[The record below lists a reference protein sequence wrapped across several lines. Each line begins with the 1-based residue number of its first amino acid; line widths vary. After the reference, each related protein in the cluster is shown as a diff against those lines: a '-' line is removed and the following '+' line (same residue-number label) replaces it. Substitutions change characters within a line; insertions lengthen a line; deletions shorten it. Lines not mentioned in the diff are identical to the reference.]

1 MPKLLIRE
9 LTKRFEVQA
18 SAPLLALDTVSLEV
32 QEGEFVAFVGP
43 SGCGK
48 TTMLRIIQGLEN
60 ASSGEIVIDG
70 KSIHGPGHDRG
81 FVFQQYGLLPWLTAG
96 ENLEFALQA
105 KGMTAPARKDAI
117 NRALELVGLNG
128 FADHY
133 PHQLSGG
140 MQQRIG
146 IARALAVEPEM
157 LLMDEP
163 FGALDALT
171 REILQNEM
179 LQLTERMRKTVLFV
193 THSVDE
199 AVCLADRV
207 VVMSPRPGRIREI
220 VPIDIPRPRATL
232 GAAIRETPEYNNK
245 RNQIWNLLMELIE
258 SRLLPKI

>member
-1 MPKLLIRE
+1 MSKLIIRE
-9 LTKRFEVQA
+9 LTKQFEVQ
-18 SAPLLALDTVSLEV
+18 SAVPLLALDTVNLEI

-48 TTMLRIIQGLEN
+48 TTMLRIIQGLES
-60 ASSGEIVIDG
+60 ASSGEILIDG
-70 KSIHGPGHDRG
+70 KAVNGPGHDRS

-96 ENLEFALQA
+96 DNLDFALQA
-105 KGMTAPARKDAI
+105 KGITEPARKEAI
-117 NRALELVGLNG
+117 ERALELVGLKG
-128 FADHY
+128 FSDHY

-146 IARALAVEPEM
+146 IARALAVEPDM

-171 REILQNEM
+171 REVLQNEM
-179 LQLTERMRKTVLFV
+179 LQLTERMKKTVLFV

-220 VPIDIPRPRATL
+220 VLIDIPRPRAAL
-232 GAAIRETPEYNNK
+232 GAPIREMPEYVHK
-245 RNQIWNLLMELIE
+245 RNLIWDLLMEVI
-258 SRLLPKI
+258 

>member
-1 MPKLLIRE
+1 MSKLIIRN
-9 LTKRFEVQA
+9 LTKRFKVA
-18 SAPLLALDTVSLEV
+18 DGAPLLALDNVNLEIL
-32 QEGEFVAFVGP
+32 EGEFIAFVGP

-48 TTMLRIIQGLEN
+48 TTMLRIIQGLED
-60 ASSGEIVIDG
+60 ASSGQILIDG
-70 KSIHGPGHDRG
+70 RETSGPGHDRG

-96 ENLEFALQA
+96 QNIDFALEG
-105 KGMTAPARKDAI
+105 KGIPVAERPSITE
-117 NRALELVGLNG
+117 RALDTVGLKG
-128 FADHY
+128 FASRY

-146 IARALAVEPEM
+146 IARALAIEPDM

-179 LQLTERMRKTVLFV
+179 LQLTERMKKTVLFV

-220 VPIDIPRPRATL
+220 IPINIERPRASL
-232 GAAIRETPEYNNK
+232 GEAIRLTPEYVNK
-245 RNQIWNLLMELIE
+245 RAIIWKLLMEAT
-258 SRLLPKI
+258 